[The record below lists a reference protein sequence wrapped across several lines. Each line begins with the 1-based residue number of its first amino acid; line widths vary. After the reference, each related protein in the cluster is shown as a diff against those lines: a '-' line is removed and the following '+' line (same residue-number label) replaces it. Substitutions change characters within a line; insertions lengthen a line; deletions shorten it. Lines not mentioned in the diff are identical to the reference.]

1 MKRNLKIVISSLLT
15 AAAMTLSMSA
25 AANADSTRQL
35 GDVNN
40 DGKITASDAMM
51 VLRHSVKAT
60 VLSDEDKKYA
70 DFDENGE
77 VAITDA
83 LQILRYS
90 VGALDDP
97 SIYVPDKL
105 TLQCGDRTDLDI
117 DVKFDDG
124 QPITFKYILDNA
136 ISTDGSG
143 EKVLELTNTG
153 KIKAYHPGKSTVTVK
168 ASNGETFK
176 CTVTVQNN
184 ATSQTVSVGGNNLNI
199 TKQIMTRNDCYKYSD
214 DYDIQGIVV
223 HSTATP
229 GVMASTWYSAWNK
242 SYEKGEINTEVCVH
256 AFLDDEGVY
265 QYLPYEQQGWHVGG
279 AANRTHIGFE
289 ICEPSGFYYS
299 NNIISGY
306 NVNAQQAYFDKIWKN
321 ATVYSAYLCNQ
332 YGLTVNDII
341 SHREANT
348 LGIGSAHGDP
358 DHWFILHG
366 KTMDD
371 FRNSVAALLRNP
383 SGVTVGESVSVPDID
398 IHSSGSQFGDTVP
411 EFDMFDVWGDNSRSL
426 RDY

>member
-1 MKRNLKIVISSLLT
+1 MKRNFKIAASSLLT
-15 AAAMTLSMSA
+15 AATLMLSVAVSA
-25 AANADSTRQL
+25 SADSARVI

-40 DGKITASDAMM
+40 DGFVTASDAIL

-60 VLSDEDKKYA
+60 TLSDKNLVYA
-70 DFDENGE
+70 DFDKNGD
-77 VAITDA
+77 VNVTDA
-83 LQILRYS
+83 LQILRHS
-90 VGALDDP
+90 VGADKIP
-97 SIYVPDKL
+97 SIYVPSQL
-105 TLQCGDRTDLDI
+105 TLQCGDRSDLEI
-117 DVKFDDG
+117 VVT
-124 QPITFKYILDNA
+124 PSNSITVSYSLDNA

-143 EKVLELTNTG
+143 EHVLEITNLG
-153 KIKAYHPGKSTVTVK
+153 KIKAYHPGQSVVTVK
-168 ASNGETFK
+168 ASNGQTFK
-176 CTVTVQNN
+176 CTVTVQNS
-184 ATSQTVSVGGNNLNI
+184 ATTQTVTDGGNNLKI

-229 GVMASTWYSAWNK
+229 GVKAATWYSAWNK

-279 AANRTHIGFE
+279 SANRTHIGFE
-289 ICEPSGFYYS
+289 ICEPSGFHYS

-306 NVNAQQAYFDKIWKN
+306 NVNAQQPYFDKIWKN
-321 ATVYSAYLCNQ
+321 ATTYCAYLCNE
-332 YGLTVNDII
+332 YDLSVDSII
-341 SHREANT
+341 SHKEANT
-348 LGIGSAHGDP
+348 LGLGSAHGDP

-366 KTMDD
+366 KTMND
-371 FRNSVAALLRNP
+371 FRNSVKALLRNP
-383 SGVTVGESVSVPDID
+383 SGVTVGESIVLPDID
-398 IHSSGSQFGDTVP
+398 IQSSGNQFDNTIP